1 MLAKVDKLLCLPP
14 IAKRFLSEQHGFFSK
29 ACVVQTSGSK
39 VSTASRVAL
48 LLAHAHKHAHTHTET
63 NSHRQKQTE
72 TDRQRQNRHT
82 HTHTKQK
89 ASMMFHTENRA
100 HAAACQRV
108 SRATKAERSSRH
120 IECRHQSH
128 HYPPLL
134 IYSRP
139 RVPECSASQASCG
152 LEKA

>member
-48 LLAHAHKHAHTHTET
+48 LLAHAHKHTHTET

-72 TDRQRQNRHT
+72 TDRQRHT
-82 HTHTKQK
+82 HTPNKK
-89 ASMMFHTENRA
+89 RA
-100 HAAACQRV
+100 
-108 SRATKAERSSRH
+108 
-120 IECRHQSH
+120 
-128 HYPPLL
+128 
-134 IYSRP
+134 
-139 RVPECSASQASCG
+139 
-152 LEKA
+152 

>member
-48 LLAHAHKHAHTHTET
+48 LLAHAHKHAHTHRDKQ
-63 NSHRQKQTE
+63 SQTE
-72 TDRQRQNRHT
+72 TDRNRQTETEQT